1 MLKLFFQVS
10 CSQSP
15 ITTGF
20 CKWHSVTSGQKDCG
34 HNAEL
39 YSANKEGFHNCTED
53 TRSNRVYLC
62 WFSALRIQLAFP
74 MASVFS
80 APDEQKEFTAGWV
93 LFSSKMKGICF
104 LPEECFQFH
113 SCVLKVSYGSTSNLK
128 FELELKDFFWSFA
141 ICLIHGKCENTFTS
155 LLHTFSYFVL

>member
-20 CKWHSVTSGQKDCG
+20 CKWHSVTSDQKDCG

-53 TRSNRVYLC
+53 TRRYKKQQGLPVLVFCQQKS
-62 WFSALRIQLAFP
+62 SQLRIQLAFP

-113 SCVLKVSYGSTSNLK
+113 SCVLEVSYGSTSNLK
-128 FELELKDFFWSFA
+128 FELELKDFFFWSFA
-141 ICLIHGKCENTFTS
+141 I
-155 LLHTFSYFVL
+155 